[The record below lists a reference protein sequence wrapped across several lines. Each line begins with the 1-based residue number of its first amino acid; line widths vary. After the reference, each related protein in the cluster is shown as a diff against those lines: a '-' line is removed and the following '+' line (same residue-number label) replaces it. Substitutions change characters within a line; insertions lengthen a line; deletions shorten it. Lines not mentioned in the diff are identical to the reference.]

1 MIRHFG
7 PRTSSDQLEKLMSEL
22 HEMEKM
28 IMDCWHVVD
37 DLEVVFRQIGDGER
51 EPTHDEM
58 MNTLMGMHQL
68 YHWKFEQLFDKYED
82 CIKARKN
89 L

>member
-1 MIRHFG
+1 
-7 PRTSSDQLEKLMSEL
+7 MSEL
-22 HEMEKM
+22 HEMEKMENEMEKMEKM

-37 DLEVVFRQIGDGER
+37 DLEVVFKQVCDGQQ
-51 EPTHDEM
+51 EPTTDELT
-58 MNTLMGMHQL
+58 NTLMGMHQL
-68 YHWKFEQLFDKYED
+68 YHWKFEQLFNKYED